1 MTGIA
6 LGCAIM
12 TSIGG
17 PAVYAE
23 GITGGRGMLAA
34 MAPGSTTRPPSPAQQ
49 LASFVA
55 KYSPEIARETR
66 AALSRLGRLVPAG
79 AVRLVYDNWNG
90 LVVGFGP
97 SDRASD
103 AVVSILVVA
112 DHVTVCFI
120 NDGPSLPDPHRLLKG
135 SGSVVRHV
143 RLSSARD
150 LDGAPLKALVK
161 AAVAQSDVPF
171 PRAGRSRLIVKS
183 ISAKQR
189 PRRSMP

>member
-1 MTGIA
+1 MAKIVP
-6 LGCAIM
+6 IPR
-12 TSIGG
+12 I
-17 PAVYAE
+17 PAS
-23 GITGGRGMLAA
+23 RQLAGFLA
-34 MAPGSTTRPPSPAQQ
+34 KFSPAIAKEARGA
-49 LASFVA
+49 LTRMRRLLPAS
-55 KYSPEIARETR
+55 
-66 AALSRLGRLVPAG
+66 
-79 AVRLVYDNWNG
+79 AVQMVYDNWNG

-171 PRAGRSRLIVKS
+171 ARAGKSPMIVKS

-189 PRRSMP
+189 PRRRTP